1 MEALVIQELD
11 SSSSIVWYFWHNN
24 YQSATRSMN
33 EWENCIWSI
42 DISCVALVTNSLC
55 HASRAESRLQNGN
68 FICSYMMKLIIK
80 NGAQFKLL

>member
-1 MEALVIQELD
+1 MEALVMQELD

-42 DISCVALVTNSLC
+42 DIPCVALVTNSLR
-55 HASRAESRLQNGN
+55 HASSRWVSPTKREFHL
-68 FICSYMMKLIIK
+68 
-80 NGAQFKLL
+80 